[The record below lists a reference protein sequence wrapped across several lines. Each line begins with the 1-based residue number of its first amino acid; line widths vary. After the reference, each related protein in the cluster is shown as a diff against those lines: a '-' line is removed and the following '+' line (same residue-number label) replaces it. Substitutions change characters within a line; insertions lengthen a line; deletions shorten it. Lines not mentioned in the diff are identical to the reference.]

1 MKVSCVLLPF
11 ISLVL
16 ETSGDA
22 ETVAG
27 QSTQHLEA
35 EHRSNAGRA
44 ADPESFLDRIASLFP
59 GGAPPPSGPPPGHK
73 LQQAGSK
80 LPPQRLGPVYRPG
93 PGPAPHHPQASVQ
106 RPVAVRPPPTYPKK
120 QFQQVNRLA
129 GGASNVNTVQHKAPA
144 RSSNTNPADPW
155 QIAQPANMAQI
166 KDLQVQCEKDLM
178 RVRVVFDR
186 PFYGMVFSKGF
197 YSNINCVHVPS
208 GLGQTQATF
217 DIAMGQCG
225 MTTGGNS
232 DTYGTPTPQGS
243 YIENTIIVQY
253 DPLLQEVWDQ
263 ARKIRCT
270 WYDFYEKA
278 VTFKPYQ
285 VDMLDP
291 VTANFLGDNLRCW
304 MQIQVGKGP
313 YASEVSG
320 IVKIGQTMTMVL
332 GVKDDENKFDMMVRN
347 CVAHDGQ
354 RAPIQLVDEKGCVV
368 REKIM
373 SPFKKV
379 KNFDSTANVLSYA
392 YFQAFKF
399 PDSMNVHFQCVVQVC
414 RSSCPDPQCGGPAPR
429 PNDVDSYGSPQ
440 SSPVG
445 LDSYG
450 SPAAPASSINPRL
463 PGGGQSQYQPGSQ
476 RRVSVVRPESG
487 PRPQPIPLNADTIQ
501 IPRPGYS
508 DFNKRM
514 GVDTNTLGGKPR
526 SLEFSE
532 GEEVEAVEEDPDMS
546 LVEGDRKGR
555 KINLESGNS
564 VEEET
569 ERRKRSADVSARDA
583 NGNRILTVYRRVKR
597 DAETE
602 DTEEEIDETEDDVE
616 QADIETQE
624 SVIRV
629 VSPTDVQFQLD
640 TDDKEE
646 VVINMTSPEAL
657 CIDTAAFVGVTIS
670 FLMLLVIA
678 FITIIFLWLRIR
690 AIDRKNLL

>member
-1 MKVSCVLLPF
+1 MMKSCVLVLCLLAGTRADAEAASSLNPAALP
-11 ISLVL
+11 LEHR
-16 ETSGDA
+16 ETSG
-22 ETVAG
+22 
-27 QSTQHLEA
+27 
-35 EHRSNAGRA
+35 RS

-59 GGAPPPSGPPPGHK
+59 GGGPLAPPK
-73 LQQAGSK
+73 KAVSK
-80 LPPQRLGPVYRPG
+80 APARVGPVYRG
-93 PGPAPHHPQASVQ
+93 PPAGPVKQQPQASVQ
-106 RPVAVRPPPTYPKK
+106 RPVSIRAPQNFAKQPVRAPSNPPPNYG
-120 QFQQVNRLA
+120 QLNRVA
-129 GGASNVNTVQHKAPA
+129 QGASNLNPVKAPA
-144 RSSNTNPADPW
+144 RSGSSNAVDAW
-155 QIAQPANMAQI
+155 QQSQPTNMAQI

-225 MTTGGNS
+225 MSTGGNS
-232 DTYGTPTPQGS
+232 DSYGTPTPQGS
-243 YIENTIIVQY
+243 YIENTVIVQY

-304 MQIQVGKGP
+304 MQVQVGKGP

-414 RSSCPDPQCGGPAPR
+414 RSSCPEPQCGGAP
-429 PNDVDSYGSPQ
+429 NNNVDSYGAPAAA
-440 SSPVG
+440 PVSI
-445 LDSYG
+445 DSYG
-450 SPAAPASSINPRL
+450 SPAAPPRNAINPRN
-463 PGGGQSQYQPGSQ
+463 PGGQSQYQSGSN
-476 RRVSVVRPESG
+476 RRVTVVRPDAG
-487 PRPQPIPLNADTIQ
+487 PVPQNIPLTQDKIL
-501 IPRPGYS
+501 IPQPGYS
-508 DFNKRM
+508 NFNKRM

-526 SLEFSE
+526 SLEFNE
-532 GEEVEAVEEDPDMS
+532 GEEVAQALKQEDEKVEE
-546 LVEGDRKGR
+546 
-555 KINLESGNS
+555 GNS
-564 VEEET
+564 VEEN
-569 ERRKRSADVSARDA
+569 ERDRKKRALEDVTDA
-583 NGNRILTVYRRVKR
+583 NGNRVLQVYRRVRR
-597 DAETE
+597 DAETG
-602 DTEEEIDETEDDVE
+602 EEAEDETEDDVE

-640 TDDKEE
+640 TEDKEE

-657 CIDTAAFVGVTIS
+657 CLDTAAFVGVTIS

-678 FITIIFLWLRIR
+678 FITIVFLWLRIR